1 MESNPKASWK
11 KTMGKQP
18 TVAEL
23 RKRIADLEERVHR
36 EKLAEETLREQEMRY
51 RAIVDQATS
60 DALLVHDFQG
70 RFLEVNRRACESLG
84 YSKEELLRM
93 SVTDIEL
100 DFDLKSAQAEWSKI
114 EPGVPFTL
122 YGHQKRKDGSVFPV
136 EIHFGCS
143 VWNGEKLF
151 LGLVR
156 DITERRMAE
165 EALRESEERF
175 RSIVE
180 GAPDAI
186 FIQSDRRFAY
196 VNPAACRLFGA
207 ASADALIGS
216 PVFDRIHPRYHRLAG
231 ERMRLLNEERRSL
244 RERVELRFLRMDM
257 SEVWVETSGE
267 PIFYQGKHGAL
278 GFARDITWRKQA
290 EEALRES
297 EERFRS
303 IFRDNLSAMFLLDPA
318 TGRFLDVN
326 SACGNFYGRSR
337 EDLLTMHIQDIGLHG
352 GEALGEMHATASGTQ
367 NRFESRHRLADGSV
381 RDVEVFTSTI
391 CTYGACVL
399 YCIVNDISEKR
410 SAQRQVRLL
419 GRAVEQ
425 NSESIII
432 TDHRGAIEYVNPAFT
447 RSTGYAP
454 DEVAGRNPRMLKSG
468 AQGEAFYRN
477 LWRTILSGETWRGE
491 MHNRRKNGE
500 LFWEDVAISPIFDDT
515 GSISHFIAIKEDI
528 TERKRLMESL
538 VQAKEKAEESDRL
551 KTAFLQN
558 ISHEI
563 RTPMNGILGFL
574 KLLEMPALDDD
585 ERSEYIRIV
594 NQSGQR
600 LLGTINDI
608 IELSRIEAGRTD
620 VRMETVDV
628 EQIMLFHYAFFKP
641 QAEEKGL
648 VLSLE
653 KHLRGEE
660 ALLRTDKK
668 KLDSILI
675 SLLGNALKFTGK
687 GGVEFGN
694 RIEGSE
700 LHFYVRDSG
709 AGIPGDRIEVIFE
722 RFMQADSSIARPY
735 EGCGLGL
742 TIAKANVESLGG
754 RIRVNS
760 EPGKGST
767 FSFSIPYLPVSPD
780 TFFSEAP
787 GTDEIEEGPLILI
800 AEDDPISFRLMESVL
815 KKAGYSLLHAVD
827 GEEALRA
834 ASEHPGL
841 ALVLMDLKMPRM
853 NGFEATRRIRRINKD
868 IPIIAQSAYA
878 FPDDRHKALEAGCDD
893 YLVKPVDRASLLM
906 TVRRYC
912 GEKGGGKEDAGERRT

>member
-1 MESNPKASWK
+1 ME
-11 KTMGKQP
+11 KQP

-23 RKRIADLEERVHR
+23 QKRIAELEERVYR
-36 EKLAEETLREQEMRY
+36 EKLAEETLCEQEMRY

-100 DFDLKSAQAEWSKI
+100 DFDLQGAQAEWSKI

-122 YGHQKRKDGSVFPV
+122 YGHQKRKDGSAFPV

-143 VWNGEKLF
+143 EWNGEKLF

-156 DITERRMAE
+156 DITERRRTE

-196 VNPAACRLFGA
+196 LNPAACRLFGA
-207 ASADALIGS
+207 ASADELKGTL
-216 PVFDRIHPRYHRLAG
+216 VLDRIHPQYHQVVE
-231 ERMRLLNEERRSL
+231 ERMRHLNEERRSL

-297 EERFRS
+297 
-303 IFRDNLSAMFLLDPA
+303 
-318 TGRFLDVN
+318 
-326 SACGNFYGRSR
+326 
-337 EDLLTMHIQDIGLHG
+337 
-352 GEALGEMHATASGTQ
+352 
-367 NRFESRHRLADGSV
+367 
-381 RDVEVFTSTI
+381 
-391 CTYGACVL
+391 
-399 YCIVNDISEKR
+399 
-410 SAQRQVRLL
+410 
-419 GRAVEQ
+419 
-425 NSESIII
+425 
-432 TDHRGAIEYVNPAFT
+432 
-447 RSTGYAP
+447 
-454 DEVAGRNPRMLKSG
+454 
-468 AQGEAFYRN
+468 
-477 LWRTILSGETWRGE
+477 
-491 MHNRRKNGE
+491 
-500 LFWEDVAISPIFDDT
+500 
-515 GSISHFIAIKEDI
+515 
-528 TERKRLMESL
+528 
-538 VQAKEKAEESDRL
+538 DRL

-574 KLLEMPALDDD
+574 RLLEMPALEDD
-585 ERSEYIRIV
+585 ERSEYVRIV
-594 NQSGQR
+594 NQSGRR
-600 LLGTINDI
+600 LLSTINDI
-608 IELSRIEAGRTD
+608 IELSRIEAGRTG
-620 VRMETVDV
+620 VRMESVDV
-628 EQIMLFHYAFFKP
+628 EQVMRFHFNFFEP
-641 QAEEKGL
+641 QAEEKRL
-648 VLSLE
+648 FLTLAEHV
-653 KHLRGEE
+653 RGED
-660 ALLRTDKK
+660 ALLRTDKN
-668 KLDSILI
+668 KLDSILN
-675 SLLGNALKFTGK
+675 SLLGNAIKFTSK

-700 LHFYVRDSG
+700 LAFYVRDSG
-709 AGIPGDRIEVIFE
+709 AGIPEDRTKVIFE

-754 RIRVNS
+754 RIRVSS
-760 EPGKGST
+760 EPGKGSL
-767 FSFSIPYLPVSPD
+767 FSFSIPYLPLSPEA
-780 TFFSEAP
+780 SVPEAP
-787 GTDEIEEGPLILI
+787 GSEKNEEGPLILI
-800 AEDDPISFRLMESVL
+800 AEDDPISFRFMESVL
-815 KKAGYSLLHAVD
+815 KKAGYALLHAVD

-834 ASEHPGL
+834 AREHPGL

-853 NGFEATRRIRRINKD
+853 NGFEATRRIRRVDKD

-878 FPDDRHKALEAGCDD
+878 FPDDRQKALEAGCDD
-893 YLVKPVDRASLLM
+893 YLVKPVDRTFLLNM
-906 TVRRYC
+906 VKRYC
-912 GEKGGGKEDAGERRT
+912 EEKGCGGKDAAGERRT

>member
-1 MESNPKASWK
+1 ME
-11 KTMGKQP
+11 KQP

-23 RKRIADLEERVHR
+23 QKRIAELEESVYR
-36 EKLAEETLREQEMRY
+36 EKLAEETLCEQEMRY

-100 DFDLKSAQAEWSKI
+100 DFDLQGAQAEWSKI

-122 YGHQKRKDGSVFPV
+122 YGHQKRKDGSAFPV

-143 VWNGEKLF
+143 EWNGEKLF

-156 DITERRMAE
+156 DITERRRTE

-196 VNPAACRLFGA
+196 LNPAACRLFGA
-207 ASADALIGS
+207 ASADELKGTL
-216 PVFDRIHPRYHRLAG
+216 VLDRIHPQYHQVVE
-231 ERMRLLNEERRSL
+231 ERMRHLNEERRSL

-297 EERFRS
+297 
-303 IFRDNLSAMFLLDPA
+303 
-318 TGRFLDVN
+318 
-326 SACGNFYGRSR
+326 
-337 EDLLTMHIQDIGLHG
+337 
-352 GEALGEMHATASGTQ
+352 
-367 NRFESRHRLADGSV
+367 
-381 RDVEVFTSTI
+381 
-391 CTYGACVL
+391 
-399 YCIVNDISEKR
+399 
-410 SAQRQVRLL
+410 
-419 GRAVEQ
+419 
-425 NSESIII
+425 
-432 TDHRGAIEYVNPAFT
+432 
-447 RSTGYAP
+447 
-454 DEVAGRNPRMLKSG
+454 
-468 AQGEAFYRN
+468 
-477 LWRTILSGETWRGE
+477 
-491 MHNRRKNGE
+491 
-500 LFWEDVAISPIFDDT
+500 
-515 GSISHFIAIKEDI
+515 
-528 TERKRLMESL
+528 
-538 VQAKEKAEESDRL
+538 DRL

-574 KLLEMPALDDD
+574 RLLEMPALEDD
-585 ERSEYIRIV
+585 ERSEYVRIV
-594 NQSGQR
+594 NQSGRR
-600 LLGTINDI
+600 LLNTINDI
-608 IELSRIEAGRTD
+608 IELSRIEAGPTD
-620 VRMETVDV
+620 VHMESVDV
-628 EQIMLFHYAFFKP
+628 EQVMRIHYGIFQAR
-641 QAEEKGL
+641 AEEKGL
-648 VLSLE
+648 ALTLAEHV
-653 KHLRGEE
+653 RGEK

-668 KLDSILI
+668 KLDSILN
-675 SLLGNALKFTGK
+675 SLLGNAIKFTSK

-694 RIEGSE
+694 RLEGQN
-700 LHFYVRDSG
+700 LIFYVKDTG
-709 AGIPGDRIEVIFE
+709 IGIPEHRLGAVFE
-722 RFMQADSSIARPY
+722 RFMQADQSSTRPY
-735 EGCGLGL
+735 EGSGLGL
-742 TIAKANVESLGG
+742 TIAKANVEALGG
-754 RIRVNS
+754 RIRVIS
-760 EPGKGST
+760 EEGKGSV
-767 FSFSIPYLPVSPD
+767 FSFSVPYLSLSP
-780 TFFSEAP
+780 EASAP
-787 GTDEIEEGPLILI
+787 EATGSDKNEEGPLILI
-800 AEDDPISFRLMESVL
+800 AEDDPISFRFMESVL
-815 KKAGYSLLHAVD
+815 KKAGYALLHAVD

-834 ASEHPGL
+834 AREHPGL

-878 FPDDRHKALEAGCDD
+878 FPDDRQKALETGCDD

-912 GEKGGGKEDAGERRT
+912 GEKGGGTEDAGERRT

>member
-1 MESNPKASWK
+1 ME
-11 KTMGKQP
+11 KQP

-23 RKRIADLEERVHR
+23 QKRIAELEERVYR
-36 EKLAEETLREQEMRY
+36 EKLAEETLCEQEMRY

-100 DFDLKSAQAEWSKI
+100 DFDLQGAQAEWSKI

-122 YGHQKRKDGSVFPV
+122 YGHQKRKDGSAFPV

-143 VWNGEKLF
+143 EWNGEKLF

-156 DITERRMAE
+156 DITERRRTE

-196 VNPAACRLFGA
+196 LNPAACRLFGA
-207 ASADALIGS
+207 ASADELKGTL
-216 PVFDRIHPRYHRLAG
+216 VLDRIHPQYHQVVE
-231 ERMRLLNEERRSL
+231 ERMRHLNEERRSL

-297 EERFRS
+297 
-303 IFRDNLSAMFLLDPA
+303 
-318 TGRFLDVN
+318 
-326 SACGNFYGRSR
+326 
-337 EDLLTMHIQDIGLHG
+337 
-352 GEALGEMHATASGTQ
+352 
-367 NRFESRHRLADGSV
+367 
-381 RDVEVFTSTI
+381 
-391 CTYGACVL
+391 
-399 YCIVNDISEKR
+399 
-410 SAQRQVRLL
+410 
-419 GRAVEQ
+419 
-425 NSESIII
+425 
-432 TDHRGAIEYVNPAFT
+432 
-447 RSTGYAP
+447 
-454 DEVAGRNPRMLKSG
+454 
-468 AQGEAFYRN
+468 
-477 LWRTILSGETWRGE
+477 
-491 MHNRRKNGE
+491 
-500 LFWEDVAISPIFDDT
+500 
-515 GSISHFIAIKEDI
+515 
-528 TERKRLMESL
+528 
-538 VQAKEKAEESDRL
+538 DRL

-574 KLLEMPALDDD
+574 RLLEMPALEDD
-585 ERSEYIRIV
+585 ERSEYVRIV
-594 NQSGQR
+594 NQSGRR
-600 LLGTINDI
+600 LLNTINDI
-608 IELSRIEAGRTD
+608 IELSRIEAGPTD
-620 VRMETVDV
+620 VHMESVDV
-628 EQIMLFHYAFFKP
+628 EQVMRIHYGIFQAR
-641 QAEEKGL
+641 AEEKGL
-648 VLSLE
+648 ALTLAEHV
-653 KHLRGEE
+653 RGEK

-668 KLDSILI
+668 KLDSILN
-675 SLLGNALKFTGK
+675 SLLGNAIKFTSK

-694 RIEGSE
+694 RLEGQN
-700 LHFYVRDSG
+700 LIFYVKDTG
-709 AGIPGDRIEVIFE
+709 IGIPEHRLGAVFE
-722 RFMQADSSIARPY
+722 RFMQADQSSTRPY
-735 EGCGLGL
+735 EGSGLGL
-742 TIAKANVESLGG
+742 TIAKANVEALGG
-754 RIRVNS
+754 RIRVIS
-760 EPGKGST
+760 EEGKGSV
-767 FSFSIPYLPVSPD
+767 FSFSVPYLSLSP
-780 TFFSEAP
+780 EASVP
-787 GTDEIEEGPLILI
+787 EATGSDKNEEGPLILI

-815 KKAGYSLLHAVD
+815 KKAGYALLHAVD

-834 ASEHPGL
+834 VSEHPGL

-878 FPDDRHKALEAGCDD
+878 FPDDRQKALETGCDD

-912 GEKGGGKEDAGERRT
+912 GEKGGGKEDEGEGRT

>member
-1 MESNPKASWK
+1 MEWNSKASWK
-11 KTMGKQP
+11 KRMEKQP

-23 RKRIADLEERVHR
+23 QKRIAELEEKVHR
-36 EKLAEETLREQEMRY
+36 EKLAKDALREQEMRY

-93 SVTDIEL
+93 SVTDVEL
-100 DFDLKSAQAEWSKI
+100 DFDLQSAQAEWSKI
-114 EPGVPFTL
+114 EPGVPYTL
-122 YGHQKRKDGSVFPV
+122 YGHQKRKDGSAFPV

-143 VWNGEKLF
+143 EWNGEKLF

-156 DITERRMAE
+156 DITERRRTE

-196 VNPAACRLFGA
+196 LNPAACRLFGA
-207 ASADALIGS
+207 ASADELKGTL
-216 PVFDRIHPRYHRLAG
+216 VLDRIHPQYHQVVE
-231 ERMRLLNEERRSL
+231 ERMRHLNEERRSL

-297 EERFRS
+297 
-303 IFRDNLSAMFLLDPA
+303 
-318 TGRFLDVN
+318 
-326 SACGNFYGRSR
+326 
-337 EDLLTMHIQDIGLHG
+337 
-352 GEALGEMHATASGTQ
+352 
-367 NRFESRHRLADGSV
+367 
-381 RDVEVFTSTI
+381 
-391 CTYGACVL
+391 
-399 YCIVNDISEKR
+399 
-410 SAQRQVRLL
+410 
-419 GRAVEQ
+419 
-425 NSESIII
+425 
-432 TDHRGAIEYVNPAFT
+432 
-447 RSTGYAP
+447 
-454 DEVAGRNPRMLKSG
+454 
-468 AQGEAFYRN
+468 
-477 LWRTILSGETWRGE
+477 
-491 MHNRRKNGE
+491 
-500 LFWEDVAISPIFDDT
+500 
-515 GSISHFIAIKEDI
+515 
-528 TERKRLMESL
+528 
-538 VQAKEKAEESDRL
+538 DRL

-574 KLLEMPALDDD
+574 RLLEMPALEDD
-585 ERSEYIRIV
+585 ERSEYVRIV
-594 NQSGQR
+594 NQSGRR
-600 LLGTINDI
+600 LLNTINDI
-608 IELSRIEAGRTD
+608 IELSRIEAGRTG
-620 VRMETVDV
+620 VRMESVDV
-628 EQIMLFHYAFFKP
+628 EQVMRFHFNFFEP
-641 QAEEKGL
+641 QAEEKRL
-648 VLSLE
+648 FLTLAEHV
-653 KHLRGEE
+653 RGED
-660 ALLRTDKK
+660 ALLRTDKN
-668 KLDSILI
+668 KLDSILN
-675 SLLGNALKFTGK
+675 SLLGNAIKFTSK

-700 LHFYVRDSG
+700 LAFYVRDSG
-709 AGIPGDRIEVIFE
+709 AGIPEDRTKVIFE

-754 RIRVNS
+754 RIRVSS
-760 EPGKGST
+760 EPGKGSL
-767 FSFSIPYLPVSPD
+767 FSFSIPYLPLSPEA
-780 TFFSEAP
+780 SVPEAP
-787 GTDEIEEGPLILI
+787 GSEKNEEGPLILI
-800 AEDDPISFRLMESVL
+800 AEDDPISFRFMESVL
-815 KKAGYSLLHAVD
+815 KKAGYALLHAVD

-853 NGFEATRRIRRINKD
+853 DGFEATRRIRRIDKD

-878 FPDDRHKALEAGCDD
+878 FPDDRQKALEAGCDD
-893 YLVKPVDRASLLM
+893 YLVKPVDRTFLLNM
-906 TVRRYC
+906 VKRYC
-912 GEKGGGKEDAGERRT
+912 EEKGGGGKDAAGERRT